1 MKTMIKPLAA
11 LGAVLALGAASTGMA
26 EERSGEEIYDNYC
39 STCHKVGAA
48 GAPKLDAA
56 DEWQSRVDERGRD
69 GLYENSI
76 NGYKGMPPKGTCSDC
91 SDSEMKVA
99 VDYMLDEALK

>member
-1 MKTMIKPLAA
+1 MKIMIKPIAA

-26 EERSGEEIYDNYC
+26 QERSGEEIYNNYC
-39 STCHKVGAA
+39 STCHKIGAA

-56 DEWQSRVDERGRD
+56 DEWQSRVDERGRE

-76 NGYKGMPPKGTCSDC
+76 NGFKGMPPKGTCGDC
-91 SDSEMKVA
+91 SESEMKAA
-99 VDYMLDEALK
+99 VDYMLGEAIE